1 MRTVS
6 EVVSHLEIAVVVVV
20 VVVVV
25 VAAAVELADGTLAA
39 YTAGSVALAAGG

>member
-20 VVVVV
+20 VVA
-25 VAAAVELADGTLAA
+25 AAAVELADGTLAA

>member
-20 VVVVV
+20 VVVA
-25 VAAAVELADGTLAA
+25 AAAVELADGTLAA